1 MRVLFITS
9 SFFGNA
15 IAAFLYLF
23 IFMFPFGVI
32 EIIPS
37 QLLSNQDVAEFSPWL
52 PLHFTKVII
61 YISKEKTRIHEN
73 KRGTSPTDAPP
84 IFICYVKKLRLPCTF
99 LLRTSTITRSLQ
111 DSCIVVQYT
120 YVDRPQN
127 LVSFSRLVK
136 YRIIFE

>member
-1 MRVLFITS
+1 MQSTDSDEGTFHTLIVFWYV
-9 SFFGNA
+9 

-37 QLLSNQDVAEFSPWL
+37 QLLSNQDVVEFSLWL

-73 KRGTSPTDAPP
+73 KRGTSFTDAPP
-84 IFICYVKKLRLPCTF
+84 HIY
-99 LLRTSTITRSLQ
+99 LL
-111 DSCIVVQYT
+111 C
-120 YVDRPQN
+120 
-127 LVSFSRLVK
+127 
-136 YRIIFE
+136 